1 MTRRG
6 QNRSVLAGI
15 YILILCLVFLGQD
28 PENSHHFALLLWPL
42 IILAGYWE
50 DTPGALTVTVLSA
63 ITAVAGS
70 LLGLISHAAAAADV
84 IAMGLIFGLT
94 MMLNRDWEAR
104 LKAHKAVRTPREKDL
119 AKVER
124 KARLIREQLEE
135 YESRLKDLIKLY
147 EGAKRLLGILELHPM
162 LAEARSVV
170 AQNFPRHF
178 GPQADGQVRLAFY
191 IPEEETNNFQK
202 AEARGHEISD
212 VGFPEK
218 LASSDL
224 HWEPDKIL
232 NPLRVGDMM
241 LDSRLK
247 VLAGNIP
254 FHSLMIIPLIM
265 HEREIGIMMLASYAV
280 SAFSAVD
287 FNQAE
292 ILGKQIVFALR
303 KTLLYHKVQT
313 LSITDSQTGLFVHRH
328 FQERLQEEIRRAERY
343 NQFLSLIM
351 LDLDHFKRIND
362 EYGHQVGDAVLSET
376 AARLEEKAGSTAL
389 VARYGGEEF
398 AVLLPNT
405 PKAKALQIAKAINSF
420 IKVSF
425 IDVGGVHLNITVSV
439 GVSTYPE
446 DALEQE
452 ALITAADQA
461 LYEAKRNGRDLVM
474 AFTPSFDNPAD

>member
-1 MTRRG
+1 MTRCG

-15 YILILCLVFLGQD
+15 YILVLCLIFLGRN
-28 PENSHHFALLLWPL
+28 PENSHYFALLLWPL

-50 DTPGALTVTVLSA
+50 DTPGALIVTVLGA
-63 ITAVAGS
+63 ITAVTGR
-70 LLGLISHAAAAADV
+70 LLGVISPAAAAADI

-94 MMLNRDWEAR
+94 VVLNRDWEAR
-104 LKAHKAVRTPREKDL
+104 TKAHKAVRTPREKDL

-124 KARLIREQLEE
+124 KARLIRGQLEE

-147 EGAKRLLGILELHPM
+147 EGAKSLLGILELHPM
-162 LAEARSVV
+162 LAEARSVI
-170 AQNFPRHF
+170 ARSLPRHF
-178 GPQADGQVRLAFY
+178 GAQADGQVRLAFY
-191 IPEEETNNFQK
+191 IPEEGTDNFQK
-202 AEARGHEISD
+202 VEARGHEISD
-212 VGFPEK
+212 MGFPER
-218 LASSDL
+218 LSSSDL
-224 HWEPDKIL
+224 HREPDKIL
-232 NPLRVGDMM
+232 NPLRVEDMM

-247 VLAGNIP
+247 VLAGDTA
-254 FHSLMIIPLIM
+254 FHALMLIPLIM
-265 HEREIGIMMLASYAV
+265 HEREIGIMLLASHAV
-280 SAFSAVD
+280 CAFSAAD

-313 LSITDSQTGLFVHRH
+313 LSITDSQTGLYVRRH
-328 FQERLQEEIRRAERY
+328 FQERLREEMRRGERY
-343 NQFLSLIM
+343 NQFLSLII

-362 EYGHQVGDAVLSET
+362 QYGHQVGDAVLNET
-376 AARLEEKAGSTAL
+376 AARLEEKAGSTAI

-405 PKAKALQIAKAINSF
+405 PKAKAFRIAKDINSF
-420 IKVSF
+420 IKASF
-425 IDVGGVHLNITVSV
+425 VDVGGVQLNITISV

-474 AFTPSFDNPAD
+474 AYTPSFDHPAD